1 MYESYGKAPHKAC
14 RDRYYRVKGE
24 AAVKERNILDILGNA
39 EEDTM
44 EFLTEKCPEIT
55 DAELDALIDATEKKY
70 KTKKKAKDGTEKDNN
85 INMTENEVSG
95 VEHSRRPAWL
105 APLLTAASIVLTA
118 GVVLGSV
125 MLLNRHGHNGGGI
138 EQPAVTATTTSVTAA
153 VSTIATS
160 AGTATGTAAMSTAT
174 TQTVTA
180 AETTAET
187 TVYTTVPFVAPAAEK
202 LYVDNE
208 LGSIALELFKK
219 DDEVRYY
226 PMGGGIEC
234 DIHDGIKFAADP
246 ELDIWCFDYSVEG
259 DSYPAVHDIAYYC
272 HVTDSKFS
280 SLEEIK
286 NYARRTMSENRYEQ
300 FFGGKMAK
308 DIDDLEYMD
317 TIDKEHTKFWIEYR
331 GKLYELAYVGG
342 WGKLPSVFSDFY
354 PVIIADKTDTSYT
367 AYIPL
372 WYIQVE
378 DINNCICV
386 ELKLILDPEF
396 NDWRVDNVEQFD
408 GKHYEE
414 LYNMLKG

>member
-1 MYESYGKAPHKAC
+1 MYESYGKATRKAC

-24 AAVKERNILDILGNA
+24 AAVKENKIFDALGNA

-55 DAELDALIDATEKKY
+55 DAELDRLLAVTERKY
-70 KTKKKAKDGTEKDNN
+70 RIKKKDTDNKGTEKDNY
-85 INMTENEVSG
+85 INTEENEVSG

-105 APLLTAASIVLTA
+105 APLLTAASVVLVA

-125 MLLNRHGHNGGGI
+125 IFLNRHGHNGGGV
-138 EQPAVTATTTSVTAA
+138 EQPAVTATTTVVSAA
-153 VSTIATS
+153 
-160 AGTATGTAAMSTAT
+160 STAT
-174 TQTVTA
+174 TFTETA
-180 AETTAET
+180 TAVSSNDTTHTATTTETTAET
-187 TVYTTVPFVAPAAEK
+187 TLYTTIPFVAPAAESIF
-202 LYVDNE
+202 VNDE
-208 LGSIALELFKK
+208 LGNIALELFKK
-219 DDEVRYY
+219 DDEVRDL
-226 PMGGGIEC
+226 PMGGGIEY

-246 ELDIWCFDYSVEG
+246 ELDICCIDYSVEG
-259 DSYPAVHDIAYYC
+259 DSYPAVKDIAYYC
-272 HVTDSKFS
+272 HVTDSRFS
-280 SLEEIK
+280 SLEDIR

-300 FFGGKMAK
+300 FFGSTMAK

-331 GKLYELAYVGG
+331 GKLYQIADVGG
-342 WGKLPSVFSDFY
+342 WGKLPPAFSDFY

-378 DINNCICV
+378 DINNCICI

-396 NDWRVDNVEQFD
+396 NDWRVDNVEQFE

-414 LYNMLKG
+414 LYNMLNS

>member
-1 MYESYGKAPHKAC
+1 
-14 RDRYYRVKGE
+14 
-24 AAVKERNILDILGNA
+24 
-39 EEDTM
+39 M

-85 INMTENEVSG
+85 INMTENDVSG

-160 AGTATGTAAMSTAT
+160 AGTATGTAARSTAT

-208 LGSIALELFKK
+208 LGSIALELFKE

-226 PMGGGIEC
+226 PMGGGIEY
-234 DIHDGIKFAADP
+234 DYTDRITFAAAPD
-246 ELDIWCFDYSVEG
+246 LTDIWCEDYSRYVPGPIDGYEEH
-259 DSYPAVHDIAYYC
+259 PIVNDIINYA
-272 HVTDSKFS
+272 HVTDSRFS
-280 SLEEIK
+280 SLEDIR
-286 NYARRTMSENRYEQ
+286 NYARSIMSEKRYEQ
-300 FFGGKMAK
+300 FFGGKMGK
-308 DIDDLEYMD
+308 DVDDLEYMD
-317 TIDKEHTKFWIEYR
+317 TIDKEHAKNWIEYR
-331 GKLYELAYVGG
+331 GRLYELDCSRG
-342 WGKLPSVFSDFY
+342 WGKLPPVFSDFY